1 VEVQVVRRRDNPLLM
16 RREVHFQVTHTG
28 EPTPRRTAVQAALA
42 EVLKAKKENIV
53 VDRMRT
59 EFGKEVSHGY
69 AKVYSSVEAASRFE
83 RDSRLVRMGLKEKK
97 AKGAK
102 AEGGGAPKK
111 EEKK

>member
-1 VEVQVVRRRDNPLLM
+1 MEVQVTKRRDNPLLM

-28 EPTPRRTAVQAALA
+28 EPTPKRTAVQAALA
-42 EVLKAKKENIV
+42 ETLKAKKENIII
-53 VDRMRT
+53 DHYRT

-69 AKVYSSVEAASRFE
+69 AKVYSSVEAAGRFE

-97 AKGAK
+97 GKGA
-102 AEGGGAPKK
+102 AAGGEKKK